1 MTDGPA
7 RVAAVGLGRWAKT
20 LADSISHSDKI
31 KIVNCFSRSEKNR
44 QDFAQRYNCRSA
56 TSYAELLKDPEVEGV
71 IVTTPNDAH
80 GEPIL

>member
-44 QDFAQRYNCRSA
+44 TGGEESRCQ
-56 TSYAELLKDPEVEGV
+56 G
-71 IVTTPNDAH
+71 TTA
-80 GEPIL
+80 GKGKAG